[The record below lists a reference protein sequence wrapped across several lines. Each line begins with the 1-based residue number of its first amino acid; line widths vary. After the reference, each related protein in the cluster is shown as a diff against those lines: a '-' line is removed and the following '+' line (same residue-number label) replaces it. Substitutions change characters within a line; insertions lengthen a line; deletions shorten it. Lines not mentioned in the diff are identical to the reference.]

1 MERQIY
7 YKKNSFDIVLLL
19 LSIYFIMSYLSLF
32 YVELRYLKYAL
43 PAVSGAFFLYRTGNA
58 MDIYNDIS
66 NKYISFFLKFYCIIF
81 LVFFLIQISQYT
93 LSFRFFANC
102 FFVLLPALFVY
113 FIIPFI
119 RLEKINYYFKFICLF
134 TVLGYIIEK
143 HDSIL
148 MTVLNWKQLLL
159 GLEDSSVASESN
171 IYPFL
176 LAFIFLY
183 SFYYKFSWIQT
194 LIILFFV
201 LLSFKRIV
209 ILGII
214 MFMCLRIVPYLYSK
228 AIRFPN
234 ASSFAFSCFALAIIT
249 LYYYIANGY
258 FDDYLY
264 SKFGLYTNALLQG
277 RQVFYEIAIKNNNNM
292 FIGSGIGSIDN
303 LLVKHSEDV
312 GNSANLHSELLRWF
326 LETGIFS
333 YFIWMYVFFK
343 NSLKTHFSLLL
354 FFFLFILLLT
364 DNVFIYFDC
373 MFYVYILGIFS
384 IFSEMNIVNFNQVK
398 VNKDVYIPRLETQ
411 PQ

>member
-1 MERQIY
+1 
-7 YKKNSFDIVLLL
+7 
-19 LSIYFIMSYLSLF
+19 
-32 YVELRYLKYAL
+32 
-43 PAVSGAFFLYRTGNA
+43 
-58 MDIYNDIS
+58 
-66 NKYISFFLKFYCIIF
+66 
-81 LVFFLIQISQYT
+81 
-93 LSFRFFANC
+93 
-102 FFVLLPALFVY
+102 
-113 FIIPFI
+113 
-119 RLEKINYYFKFICLF
+119 
-134 TVLGYIIEK
+134 
-143 HDSIL
+143 
-148 MTVLNWKQLLL
+148 
-159 GLEDSSVASESN
+159 
-171 IYPFL
+171 
-176 LAFIFLY
+176 
-183 SFYYKFSWIQT
+183 
-194 LIILFFV
+194 
-201 LLSFKRIV
+201 
-209 ILGII
+209 